1 MISIKDT
8 NADPRALFW
17 KYAKYVSF
25 ISPIVLSGIFFGWF
39 RSEINFDGASFWFS
53 LSACATA
60 LILAGTYYFAYR
72 FFEENFYF
80 FIFVSW
86 IANALYLVPDLNHR
100 PLICSPSFFYYKL
113 FIFLLSLTSSAFLL
127 LSLFTRATRNDETP
141 TWKRV
146 PKYTWVAIALLSAF
160 YLIFS
165 YLQVPH
171 LPTREVV
178 VKQIE
183 GMRPE
188 KREATTGKNCD
199 HSAVFPH
206 NEHIELTKWMI
217 PGSVVAFALLLAVG
231 SALRT
236 RLQTENPGWKDN
248 LLESTFWIYGLLQFT
263 YPFTLSLRTHR
274 EGLVM
279 LLYLI
284 AQLAKVGNA
293 ISMVGIFQSSA
304 AYRDSNRSA
313 KVRDAENEVRFK
325 QAELLA
331 REERLLRES
340 NFTELGRLA
349 SAIKHDVLTPLATMG
364 FDVKFL
370 KEQLQH
376 EPKLKRRLENINE
389 SMARIEAIVKVV
401 DFFRGDK
408 VFFDRD
414 EHMRKASMLEI
425 AHRAVRS
432 VKHEREDLKQDNP
445 TVRIKVSGKDLWV
458 RANMPMLEQLV
469 VNVIKNGLEA
479 IDGAKRETGLIQMS
493 VGIAGIQGSEYSRWV
508 KLEIEDNG
516 EGIPAENMDKLT
528 TVFTTRSDKKPN
540 SGIGLFIG
548 KKILDIHDG
557 ILRFESKVNE
567 GTKVT
572 VLLPE
577 WQALQKH
584 LHDTGG
590 DSTPSHDNTHDV
602 PLTKAPS
609 ERGERASAR
618 KNQNLTEE

>member
-1 MISIKDT
+1 MISMKDT
-8 NADPRALFW
+8 NADPRTLFW
-17 KYAKYVSF
+17 KYAKYISF

-39 RSEINFDGASFWFS
+39 RSEINFDGGSFWFS

-86 IANALYLVPDLNHR
+86 VANALYLVPDLNHR

-113 FIFLLSLTSSAFLL
+113 YIYLLSLTSSAFLL
-127 LSLFTRATRNDETP
+127 LSLFTRAARNDETP

-160 YLIFS
+160 YLVFS

-199 HSAVFPH
+199 HSAIFPH

-231 SALRT
+231 SALKA

-263 YPFTLSLRTHR
+263 YPFTPYLRTHR

-284 AQLAKVGNA
+284 AQLAKVGNN

-304 AYRDSNRSA
+304 AYRDSKRNESILQS
-313 KVRDAENEVRFK
+313 ENEVKIK
-325 QAELLA
+325 QADLRAEEEKLR
-331 REERLLRES
+331 RER

-349 SAIKHDVLTPLATMG
+349 SAIKHDVLTPLATMSL
-364 FDVKFL
+364 DVAVL
-370 KEQLQH
+370 KQQLQH
-376 EPKLKRRLENINE
+376 EPKLTRRLKNIEE
-389 SMARIEAIVKVV
+389 SMDRIEAIVKVV

-408 VFFDRD
+408 IFFGR
-414 EHMRKASMLEI
+414 EEYMRKASMLEI

-432 VKHEREDLKQDNP
+432 VKNEREELKKENP
-445 TVRIKVSGKDLWV
+445 PARIKVTGKDFWV
-458 RANMPMLEQLV
+458 RAYVPMLEQVV

-479 IDGAKRETGLIQMS
+479 IKEAKREPGLIQMN
-493 VGIAGIQGSEYSRWV
+493 VGIATIQGSEYSRWV

-528 TVFTTRSDKKPN
+528 TVFTTRADQKAN
-540 SGIGLFIG
+540 SGIGLFVG

-557 ILRFESKVNE
+557 IIRFESKVDS

-572 VLLPE
+572 VLLPD

-590 DSTPSHDNTHDV
+590 DSSPSG
-602 PLTKAPS
+602 PLAEAEDLTQ
-609 ERGERASAR
+609 ELGQRASESSNDKTAS
-618 KNQNLTEE
+618 